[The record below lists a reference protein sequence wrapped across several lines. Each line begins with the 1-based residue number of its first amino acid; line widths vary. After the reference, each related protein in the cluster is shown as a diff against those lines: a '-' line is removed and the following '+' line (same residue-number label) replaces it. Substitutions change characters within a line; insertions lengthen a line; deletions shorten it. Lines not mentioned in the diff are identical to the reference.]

1 MSVYT
6 EIIIDTEKH
15 ELSSIGIYEAEFS
28 RSCLDF
34 FFEMKRLE
42 RAFEEVQNVLTRY
55 ISSSLC

>member
-42 RAFEEVQNVLTRY
+42 RAFEEYTT
-55 ISSSLC
+55 